1 MPTYGVGDRVLTK
14 KVTDMGESTQNYEAT
29 VIKIDRGDI
38 VTPCTL
44 TVQFKDG
51 TQQTVP
57 LYYVQCLVESAGETV
72 VPEATRIMI
81 AEREKFMARVAEFH
95 SRKDKVA
102 AVKAAAVRVESAN
115 TEISAWTIED
125 VNRWVTLRL
134 PMLSEIIAK
143 RKWTGKDL
151 LTMNDSKLKEYGFK
165 ITYLRE
171 AILKAIDKLKDDK
184 INKKGTSAKSSG
196 TWDGINREAQR
207 GDGINRSSDH
217 YRRSRSRGR
226 SDSRRR
232 SPSKSRSKSRAK
244 SRSRSRSRS
253 KSRRR
258 SRSRSYDDRR
268 RRRRRRSRSYDRR
281 RSRSYSDEEGYRSSD
296 AHVWK

>member
-57 LYYVQCLVESAGETV
+57 LYYVQCLVESAGETQ

-81 AEREKFMARVAEFH
+81 AEREK
-95 SRKDKVA
+95 KVA

-268 RRRRRRSRSYDRR
+268 KRRRRRSRSYDRR